1 MARPSALFACA
12 FAAAAASACAVA
24 HHDDPV
30 DAWRGGDA
38 EAEQVPPV
46 VDAARLDAALGPVD
60 ASADPGCAV
69 TSLYDAYAAPGVH
82 PVGPVGQLPWRGP
95 LSSYPAGDEDF
106 SGYGPAY
113 PVQVECSDD
122 KDQRGYLDVTEG
134 CLSAAKSGS
143 RTVGRIQAAAD
154 DAFRVVALGFG
165 VDPTLDVRW
174 TDMSTG
180 YAFHYTQGVGSAN
193 NPGFKVF
200 VRYQTEDDLYVGS
213 WRTDGVV
220 QIQRK
225 QCGVY
230 TPLAILHAFGAPTAN
245 AWHTIQMTAVGSM
258 LTLSLDGVVAVS
270 VEDATFP
277 SGTAGIRID
286 GMDGALIDDW
296 KVAAP

>member
-1 MARPSALFACA
+1 MVRLRAWFALVAP
-12 FAAAAASACAVA
+12 AASSGCAVA
-24 HHDDPV
+24 HHDLPI

-38 EAEQVPPV
+38 DTEQVAPV
-46 VDAARLDAALGPVD
+46 DDAALIDAALGPVD
-60 ASADPGCAV
+60 APADSGCAV
-69 TSLYDAYAAPGVH
+69 TPLYDAYAVPGVH
-82 PVGPVGQLPWRGP
+82 PVGTVGQLPWLGP
-95 LSSYPAGDEDF
+95 LARYPAGDENF
-106 SGYGPAY
+106 SGYGPNY

-134 CLSAAKSGS
+134 CLSAARSGS
-143 RTVGRIQAAAD
+143 RTVGQIQAAAD

-174 TDMSTG
+174 TDMSSS
-180 YAFHYTQGVGSAN
+180 YSFHYTQQVGSAN

-230 TPLAILHAFGAPTAN
+230 TPLAILPTFGAPTAN
-245 AWHTIQMTAVGSM
+245 AWHTIGMTAVGTT
-258 LTLSLDGVVAVS
+258 LTLSVDGDAAIS
-270 VEDATFP
+270 VDDATFP

-286 GMDGALIDDW
+286 AMDGALIDDW
-296 KVAAP
+296 KVAPP